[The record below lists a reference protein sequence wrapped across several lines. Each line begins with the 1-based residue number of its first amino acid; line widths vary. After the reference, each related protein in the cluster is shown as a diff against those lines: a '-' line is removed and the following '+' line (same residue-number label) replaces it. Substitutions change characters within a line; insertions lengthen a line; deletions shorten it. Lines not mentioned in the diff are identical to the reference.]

1 MKRLVSI
8 TAGLIVAGGLFGT
21 VCQNCRALEPA
32 VTTGQQPA
40 DDVVTIAIRANAQ
53 CDSSVIRLGDVA
65 NITGGESGLRNQ
77 LKMLDL
83 EDGLAPTES
92 ILIQPPQ
99 IEFRLRL
106 AGVNLEKIS
115 IRGAAVRVTSRSA
128 SPARTAK
135 TITSAAAISTNSRA
149 VTGPR
154 ISIDLGAFSLDEG
167 PLEREIVQTAKAC
180 ILSKLPWPAESVDI
194 RLAQSLPTE
203 VRQVDSATGFE
214 CLAELKTTG
223 PAVGRVQVRVIAE
236 GPAKKA
242 FDLLLIMDVRHFD
255 DVVMTAK
262 SLDRGHVIRA
272 NDLFVD
278 RQDVTDLQ
286 EYSSKSSDLLGST
299 MKRPVR
305 ALQLLRSS
313 DLETVARGENSV
325 LVKRRDP
332 VKMIARIGGMSIIA
346 TGEALQDGRLK
357 ELIRMKNT
365 ESGAVVQGRVVAPGE
380 VEVAY

>member
-1 MKRLVSI
+1 MKRFVSI
-8 TAGLIVAGGLFGT
+8 TAGLIFASALFG
-21 VCQNCRALEPA
+21 VACQDCRALEPA
-32 VTTGQQPA
+32 LATSQQPA
-40 DDVVTIAIRANAQ
+40 DDVVMIAIRANAE
-53 CDSSVIRLGDVA
+53 CDATVIRLGDVA
-65 NITGGESGLRNQ
+65 SITGGTTSLRNQ

-83 EDGLAPTES
+83 EDGLALNES

-106 AGVNLEKIS
+106 AGIDLERVS
-115 IRGAAVRVTSRSA
+115 IRGTAVRVTARSA
-128 SPARTAK
+128 TPTRTAK
-135 TITSAAAISTNSRA
+135 SIKSAAAVAANSRMM
-149 VTGPR
+149 TGPR
-154 ISIDLGAFSLDEG
+154 ISVDLSAFSLDEG
-167 PLEREIVQTAKAC
+167 PLEREMVQTAKAC
-180 ILSKLPWPAESVDI
+180 ILTKLPWPADSIDV
-194 RLAQSLPTE
+194 RLAQSLPME
-203 VRQVDSATGFE
+203 VRQVDSAAGFE
-214 CLAELKTTG
+214 CLAELKTAG

-262 SLDRGHVIRA
+262 SLERGHVIRA
-272 NDLFVD
+272 SDLFAD

-286 EYSSKSSDLLGST
+286 EYTSKASDLIGST

-313 DLETVARGENSV
+313 DLESAAHSENSV

-332 VKMIARIGGMSIIA
+332 VKMIARIGGMSIVA

-357 ELIRMKNT
+357 EVIRMKNT
-365 ESGAVVQGRVVAPGE
+365 ESGAIVQGRVIASGE
-380 VEVAY
+380 AEVAY